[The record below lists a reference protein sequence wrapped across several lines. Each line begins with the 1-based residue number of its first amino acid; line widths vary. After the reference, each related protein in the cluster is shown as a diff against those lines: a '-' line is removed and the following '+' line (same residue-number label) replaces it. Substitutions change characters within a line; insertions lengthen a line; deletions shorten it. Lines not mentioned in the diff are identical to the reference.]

1 MEVIYYGHACVGIR
15 IGDTHLLIDPFISE
29 NPSASHIN
37 VNNVPADYILITTAQ
52 QDHTYDVESIAKR
65 TNAKIIS
72 NYEISNHYFN
82 LGIENSHPMELR
94 DRKSVV

>member
-37 VNNVPADYILITTAQ
+37 VNDVPADYMPKLSLITRFLT
-52 QDHTYDVESIAKR
+52 
-65 TNAKIIS
+65 IIS
-72 NYEISNHYFN
+72 I
-82 LGIENSHPMELR
+82 
-94 DRKSVV
+94 